1 MSVALFGVGGGVW
14 GFSLGTGESW
24 GGWGI
29 ILGGQRW
36 VENIFGWAEVGRK
49 YFWVGGEVG
58 VGALFD
64 NAQGFHLRE

>member
-14 GFSLGTGESW
+14 GFSFDRGRVGV
-24 GGWGI
+24 GGALFWVGGGGQKI
-29 ILGGQRW
+29 FLGGQRW
-36 VENIFGWAEVGRK
+36 VKNIFGW
-49 YFWVGGEVG
+49 GGA

>member
-14 GFSLGTGESW
+14 GFSLGTGESG

-36 VENIFGWAEVGRK
+36 VENIFGW
-49 YFWVGGEVG
+49 GGWGWGG

>member
-14 GFSLGTGESW
+14 GFSLRTGESG

-36 VENIFGWAEVGRK
+36 VENIFGWGGG
-49 YFWVGGEVG
+49 GGEGWVHCLIMLK
-58 VGALFD
+58 ASI
-64 NAQGFHLRE
+64 

>member
-14 GFSLGTGESW
+14 GFSLGTGESG

-29 ILGGQRW
+29 ILGGQRWVENIFGWQRW

-49 YFWVGGEVG
+49 YFWVGRGG
-58 VGALFD
+58 
-64 NAQGFHLRE
+64 